1 MLAPLPE
8 RTRSNQST
16 TLFRTGAMQMPKMP
30 AIYISKYNRF
40 VDNIITR
47 INRML
52 GKSYDPVRVKLP
64 SNESKKTK
72 NTTKKRKSNPKKRKN
87 NTRRTTGMTNK
98 MAEIAIARST
108 ESESREPTF
117 VLISKN
123 SESKP
128 TVRQNSRV
136 ENRATNTKNKKKK
149 NNNNKNKNNKNKAN
163 EKKTAKAKAT
173 LFGLSSIK
181 RDGDV
186 SVNMMADHTTV
197 KTNFILGPLTLRVE
211 REVKIDNRSG
221 VL

>member
-1 MLAPLPE
+1 
-8 RTRSNQST
+8 
-16 TLFRTGAMQMPKMP
+16 
-30 AIYISKYNRF
+30 
-40 VDNIITR
+40 
-47 INRML
+47 
-52 GKSYDPVRVKLP
+52 
-64 SNESKKTK
+64 
-72 NTTKKRKSNPKKRKN
+72 
-87 NTRRTTGMTNK
+87 

-136 ENRATNTKNKKKK
+136 ENRATNTKNKKKKNNNNK

-221 VL
+221 ALWSFLLQFVDGKGS